1 MQLYN
6 QKNKIFFRI
15 LALLLFSTSIH
26 TITAQEVSNDEMVLG
41 TWTFLDA
48 ASIGKMPIDIQQELQ
63 SSPNLQ
69 NHIASFYTGRQM
81 NFYTD
86 GTYSLVFP
94 NGLNIN
100 GQWSISGNTLT
111 TQNNDG
117 SSAAQQIVF
126 LDSNHFYLISQ
137 QFFNSDARVLFP
149 ELHFIKN

>member
-6 QKNKIFFRI
+6 QKDGFFIRVLI
-15 LALLLFSTSIH
+15 VLLFSACINKISAQQVSI
-26 TITAQEVSNDEMVLG
+26 NEMVVG
-41 TWTFLDA
+41 TWTFVDA
-48 ASIGKMPIDIQQELQ
+48 ASIAKMPIDIQQELQ

-81 NFYTD
+81 NFYAD
-86 GTYSLVFP
+86 GTYSLIFP

-100 GQWSISGNTLT
+100 GQWNISGNTLT

-117 SSAAQQIVF
+117 SSATQQIVF
-126 LDSNHFYLISQ
+126 LDTDHFYLISQ
-137 QFFNSDARVLFP
+137 QFSNSDARVLFP